1 MSRSRPGRPSLM
13 SSCTGMLS
21 TTAKRSPASSIC
33 AISVPRRARLQASPT
48 ATSYSA
54 LTTPV
59 TPGIC
64 RMWASGIGS
73 AAPNQRKLGI
83 TCGAA
88 PPPLERWRALGSG
101 GRVFGGLAPERRRRA
116 HRVGDEDRR
125 WWAEGRSERSGV
137 GCPPQRLAVVQVEA
151 DGYALG
157 ARTGDGVREHGGRSV
172 AQRRGDPRRVEPVGA
187 REHPR
192 PVDGTR
198 LDASQRGT
206 RAVVHDAH
214 GAQVRARL
222 HEVDPEALTTPLDPF
237 GADSFSLERRDARAP
252 DGIVGYARDV
262 VASHAAMAQGD
273 RHVRLCPAEARHEV
287 ARLEQSFFPGRAE
300 PQEQLAE
307 RDHPRHG
314 VLPRWR
320 RASAT
325 RSTND
330 RARAVSS
337 AAEPSASR
345 AALASAL
352 PTLTAA
358 APARIQSPAFSS
370 DTPPEGTSRR
380 KGSGASTSRT

>member
-1 MSRSRPGRPSLM
+1 
-13 SSCTGMLS
+13 MLY
-21 TTAKRSPASSIC
+21 
-33 AISVPRRARLQASPT
+33 V
-48 ATSYSA
+48 
-54 LTTPV
+54 
-59 TPGIC
+59 
-64 RMWASGIGS
+64 W
-73 AAPNQRKLGI
+73 AAPTLRVAAHVRLRETGRRSAVAPLVGGGWGLWWVACLLIALSCLFFFFQAEDGI
-83 TCGAA
+83 RDLTVTGVKTC
-88 PPPLERWRALGSG
+88 ALPIS
-101 GRVFGGLAPERRRRA
+101 
-116 HRVGDEDRR
+116 
-125 WWAEGRSERSGV
+125 
-137 GCPPQRLAVVQVEA
+137 
-151 DGYALG
+151 LG
-157 ARTGDGVREHGGRSV
+157 ARTGDCVREHGGRSV

-222 HEVDPEALTTPLDPF
+222 DEVDPEALTTPLDPF
-237 GADSFSLERRDARAP
+237 GTDSFPLERCDARMP

-262 VASHAAMAQGD
+262 VASHAEMAQGD
-273 RHVRLCPAEARHEV
+273 RHVRFCSAEAGHEV

-307 RDHPRHG
+307 CDHPRHG

-345 AALASAL
+345 TALASAP

-380 KGSGASTSRT
+380 NGSGASTSRR